1 MVSTSCNRTGDP
13 PAATGAE
20 VRGHFGSG
28 LAVLGG
34 EPASGLAPSTVV
46 AISRE
51 GALQLLR
58 PGAIDFAALEIAA
71 RT

>member
-1 MVSTSCNRTGDP
+1 M
-13 PAATGAE
+13 AACFGA
-20 VRGHFGSG
+20 G

-46 AISRE
+46 AVGPD

-58 PGAIDFAALEIAA
+58 AGELDFETLRAAAE
-71 RT
+71 RG